1 MLKVGLIGIG
11 FMGRGHLENYIK
23 LESEGFPL
31 KLVAICDI
39 DPEKFENKFTPGNIK
54 IGEKKFDFS
63 KYRLYTSIDKMLENE
78 KLDYV
83 DIALPTY
90 LHSQATVKALN
101 AGINVLCEKPMALN
115 LEQCQAMIDA
125 AKKNNKKL
133 MIGHCLRFW
142 PAYEY
147 AKELIDSKKYGDVI
161 EAYFFRGGNTPKWS
175 YQNWYLQ
182 KDKSGGVL
190 LDQHIHDIDVV
201 NWFFGLPHAVSTIS
215 TNILPTTGYDVV
227 STRYFFNDKKILTA
241 EDDWLL
247 NGEFPFEMRYRINF
261 EKGNLIFEKG
271 QLKVTPNEGKPFIPE
286 LSNENAYYKEIKYF
300 ANAVL
305 NDLPIEVCPP
315 SSSMETIKIALAEME
330 SADNKGKTVNLI

>member
-125 AKKNNKKL
+125 AKKNNKK
-133 MIGHCLRFW
+133 
-142 PAYEY
+142 
-147 AKELIDSKKYGDVI
+147 
-161 EAYFFRGGNTPKWS
+161 N
-175 YQNWYLQ
+175 
-182 KDKSGGVL
+182 
-190 LDQHIHDIDVV
+190 
-201 NWFFGLPHAVSTIS
+201 
-215 TNILPTTGYDVV
+215 
-227 STRYFFNDKKILTA
+227 
-241 EDDWLL
+241 
-247 NGEFPFEMRYRINF
+247 
-261 EKGNLIFEKG
+261 
-271 QLKVTPNEGKPFIPE
+271 
-286 LSNENAYYKEIKYF
+286 
-300 ANAVL
+300 
-305 NDLPIEVCPP
+305 
-315 SSSMETIKIALAEME
+315 
-330 SADNKGKTVNLI
+330 